1 MNKAE
6 FIVKLSEELGT
17 TKTEA
22 NKNFDAVI
30 KCITTTMID
39 NDELRFTGFGSFK
52 AKQTKAT
59 EVKTP
64 RGTMAKVPAQRR
76 ISFSVGSDFKSIVN
90 NK

>member
-1 MNKAE
+1 
-6 FIVKLSEELGT
+6 
-17 TKTEA
+17 
-22 NKNFDAVI
+22 
-30 KCITTTMID
+30 MID